1 MPRIRRKIS
10 ATDIY
15 HVIIRGINKEKV
27 FADDYLK
34 QKVCQLIRELNDEL
48 PVEIYAYCVMDN
60 HLHLLIKAKIDV
72 LSKYMQKLGSSY
84 GTFYNRKHNERNGY
98 VFQGRFRSECVET
111 EKYFWVCVRYIH
123 KNPEKAK
130 MVKNYVDYKF
140 SSIKE
145 YNSRNAGIIHIK
157 ALKMFENHYNN
168 QNDFIEFHH
177 NEDMNLL
184 LDTEEEMDCEK
195 DRIAKSILVNLM
207 NEKHIS
213 IIDTVFDSPKIRTV
227 YQDRITGTLNLGK
240 AEARRIMARIRFGTG
255 QF

>member
-1 MPRIRRKIS
+1 MPRTRRKTS

-27 FADDYLK
+27 FADDYHK
-34 QKVCQLIRELNDEL
+34 QKVCQFIRELNDEM

-60 HLHLLIKAKIDV
+60 HLHLLVKAKMDV
-72 LSKYMQKLGSSY
+72 LSKYMQKLGSAY
-84 GTFYNRKHNERNGY
+84 GTFYNRKHNGRNGY

-123 KNPEKAK
+123 RNPEKAN
-130 MVKNYVDYKF
+130 MVKNYVHYKF

-145 YNSRNAGIIHIK
+145 YYFRHAGIIHMK
-157 ALKMFENHYNN
+157 ALKLFDNHYNS

-184 LDTEEEMDCEK
+184 LDTDEEMDREK

-207 NEKHIS
+207 NEKLIFK
-213 IIDTVFDSPKIRTV
+213 IDTVYDDPKIRTV
-227 YQDRITGTLNLGK
+227 YQDRISATLKLSK
-240 AEARRIMARIRFGTG
+240 AEARRIMERIR
-255 QF
+255 